1 MDKLFRYFEEL
12 VMKRLVHLG
21 LLLALV
27 AGVSIIG
34 SPRAVNGQSAGLV
47 SSVLNRMERNRQS
60 LKSLRASLSME
71 KYNSQLHDKD
81 QYVGTVLYMPASGRN
96 ASVRIEW
103 QKPRREILAV
113 SNGQYTLFRPSLNT
127 AMKGKTGSI
136 KGGGGAGTVLDMMYM
151 SKQQL
156 EARFQPVQDVREE
169 TLWGNVSTIHLTLVP
184 KGNPSYKYAEIWVDS
199 SGMPVQ
205 TKIVEKNDDAT
216 TMRLSGME
224 RNVKI
229 SSDEFD
235 LKLASTVTIIKG

>member
-1 MDKLFRYFEEL
+1 M
-12 VMKRLVHLG
+12 G

-27 AGVSIIG
+27 AGASIIS
-34 SPRAVNGQSAGLV
+34 SPRATNGQSAGLV

-60 LKSLRASLSME
+60 LKSLKASLTME
-71 KYNSQLHDKD
+71 KYNAQLRDKD
-81 QYVGTVLYMPASGRN
+81 NYTGWVLYLPGSGRD

-103 QKPRREILAV
+103 QKPQHEILAV
-113 SNGQYTLFRPSLNT
+113 SKGQYTLFRPRLMQAIVGKSGSV
-127 AMKGKTGSI
+127 KGRA
-136 KGGGGAGTVLDMMYM
+136 GASSVLDMMYM

-156 EARFQPVQDVREE
+156 EAKFQPVQDVREE

-184 KGNPSYKYAEIWVDS
+184 KGNSSFKYAEIWVDS

-229 SSDEFD
+229 SSEEFNI
-235 LKLASTVTIIKG
+235 KLDSGVKIVKG